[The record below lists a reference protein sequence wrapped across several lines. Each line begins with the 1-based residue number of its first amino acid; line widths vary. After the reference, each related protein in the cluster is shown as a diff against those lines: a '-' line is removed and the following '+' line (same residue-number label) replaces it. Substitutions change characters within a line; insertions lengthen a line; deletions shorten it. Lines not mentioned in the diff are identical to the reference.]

1 MNGYALGNQKNAGW
15 NVDTQK
21 DRAIHYENYTLLLIE
36 SKSCVGWTWYRF
48 RDNDQTVYADE
59 VGNLYKAFDMKDGK
73 PSAYENLESGQ
84 TIDGPSFAP
93 SLTIVYKGE
102 GDISNVGSNKGIYDN
117 KMNAYA
123 ELTSS
128 IKKISDNVFALASY
142 FDK

>member
-1 MNGYALGNQKNAGW
+1 VGISTGAGILVYTQQQRADYYEHYTMN
-15 NVDTQK
+15 
-21 DRAIHYENYTLLLIE
+21 LLQ
-36 SKSCVGWTWYRF
+36 SKACVGWVWYRF